1 ALAKGID
8 SSIIDLVFVGE
19 VNKEYLIT
27 LIEKVEQLISRK
39 IRYVVY
45 AGADLS
51 GADDVLGG
59 QNALLIWEKDM
70 L

>member
-1 ALAKGID
+1 MAGALAKGID

-45 AGADLS
+45 SGDDL
-51 GADDVLGG
+51 ALG
-59 QNALLIWEKDM
+59 
-70 L
+70 